1 MTSGGKDYD
10 LPDIGGFAGDSA
22 LAVYFFCTIG
32 GLLLMLHRCF
42 IFLHLPAVI
51 WAVLISFKGW
61 ICPLT
66 PLENYLRGIAGTA
79 GYEQGFVEYYLIP
92 IIYPSNLTSNIQI
105 MLGILVVLINLG
117 IYSLVYYKRMAK
129 QSGKRG

>member
-1 MTSGGKDYD
+1 MIYLILAD
-10 LPDIGGFAGDSA
+10 LLVIVHLLFI
-22 LAVYFFCTIG
+22 FFVLLG

-66 PLENYLRGIAGTA
+66 PLENYLRDVAGST

-92 IIYPSNLTSNIQI
+92 IIYPSSLTANIQV
-105 MLGILVVLINLG
+105 MLGILVVAINLG
-117 IYSLVYYKRMAK
+117 IYCLVYYKCRDK
-129 QSGKRG
+129 QGGRRR